1 VPIDRDRERA
11 KRRYA
16 KRQATLQARAARAR
30 RNQQIVGAVV
40 AVLVVAGGVFL
51 MTRLGDDDPGTA
63 AAGSSGASS
72 TATTP
77 GATDAPT
84 SSAKT
89 YASPPPSS
97 LAAGATW
104 DAKVAMSA
112 GDVSLELYGQKAPQ
126 TVSSFVFLSREKFYD
141 GTRCH
146 RLTTQGIYVLQ
157 CGDPTGTGSGGP
169 GYQYGVENA
178 PKDGAYPAGTLAM
191 ARSSD
196 PGSNGSQF
204 FIVYKDSTLPTD
216 GGGYSIFG
224 KVTQGL
230 DVLQA
235 IAAKGTA
242 DGGGDGPP
250 KETVTIKGITVEQQ

>member
-204 FIVYKDSTLPTD
+204 FIVYKDSTLAPGYTVFGSITKGLPAID
-216 GGGYSIFG
+216 KVAAGG
-224 KVTQGL
+224 
-230 DVLQA
+230 A
-235 IAAKGTA
+235 EGTT
-242 DGGGDGPP
+242 GDGKP
-250 KETVTIKGITVEQQ
+250 KLPVKLTKVLVQN